1 MKKDNFC
8 ILPFIHLSTRTNGA
22 MQLCCHA
29 NSSTTKDY
37 RQPGLNRKSDGD
49 FVYVNKDKPSDY
61 WNTDYMKSVRK
72 KLMNNETP
80 RECMICYKE
89 EASGYRSKRQWEN
102 DEWSE
107 KLNFDDVLA
116 KVKDDGEAPFDIRY
130 IDMKLGNKCDLA
142 CLMCNP
148 ADSSLWIPDYNKL
161 IDSEL
166 SEKAKDQLMW
176 KKDEGKLNWYK
187 MDAPFWKDIESNL
200 DTIENLYIIG
210 GEPTINPEFKSFLEM
225 CVKSGHSNRIN
236 LRFNTNGYTT
246 TKELDHL
253 YTCFKTCLI
262 HLSLD
267 GFGAHHNL
275 IRYPSNWE
283 TMLEKLDYWDNTA
296 DNIKVTIDLTA
307 SILNIMH
314 IPDFV
319 KWKIQQ
325 NFKKINMDINQ
336 GFIGIHYLHSP
347 DFLKV
352 TVLPKS
358 IKEKIV
364 KKYEDFY
371 NWIKDNVEYGDH
383 KLSKYQKFNAL
394 IDSMNSK
401 DESDKWPVALEYLD
415 KMDNIRKTSWRQIL
429 TDYDKE

>member
-1 MKKDNFC
+1 
-8 ILPFIHLSTRTNGA
+8 
-22 MQLCCHA
+22 
-29 NSSTTKDY
+29 
-37 RQPGLNRKSDGD
+37 
-49 FVYVNKDKPSDY
+49 
-61 WNTDYMKSVRK
+61 
-72 KLMNNETP
+72 
-80 RECMICYKE
+80 
-89 EASGYRSKRQWEN
+89 
-102 DEWSE
+102 
-107 KLNFDDVLA
+107 
-116 KVKDDGEAPFDIRY
+116 
-130 IDMKLGNKCDLA
+130 
-142 CLMCNP
+142 
-148 ADSSLWIPDYNKL
+148 
-161 IDSEL
+161 
-166 SEKAKDQLMW
+166 
-176 KKDEGKLNWYK
+176 
-187 MDAPFWKDIESNL
+187 
-200 DTIENLYIIG
+200 
-210 GEPTINPEFKSFLEM
+210 M

-383 KLSKYQKFNAL
+383 KLSKYQKF
-394 IDSMNSK
+394 SF
-401 DESDKWPVALEYLD
+401 SDHSSFSHCLFDL
-415 KMDNIRKTSWRQIL
+415 
-429 TDYDKE
+429 

>member
-1 MKKDNFC
+1 MNKDKFC

-29 NSSTTKDY
+29 NSSTTKNY
-37 RQPGLNRKSDGD
+37 RQPGLNRKANGD

-61 WNTDYMKSVRK
+61 WNTDYMKNVRK
-72 KLMNNETP
+72 KLMNNEMP
-80 RECMICYKE
+80 KECMICYKE

-107 KLNFDDVLA
+107 KLNFDNVLA

-161 IDSEL
+161 INSEL
-166 SEKAKDQLMW
+166 SEKAKEQLMW

-187 MDAPFWKDIESNL
+187 MDAPFWKDIESKL

-296 DNIKVTIDLTA
+296 DNIRVTIDLTA

-314 IPDFV
+314 IPDFI

-325 NFKKINMDINQ
+325 NFKKINMGTNQ
-336 GFIGIHYLHSP
+336 DFIGIHFLHSP
-347 DFLKV
+347 ELLSV
-352 TVLPKS
+352 QVLPID
-358 IKEKIV
+358 IKKQIEEKYKQFYKWVEQNVHKGSDKIIKY
-364 KKYEDFY
+364 KKFR
-371 NWIKDNVEYGDH
+371 
-383 KLSKYQKFNAL
+383 AL
-394 IDSMNSK
+394 IDYMNSK
-401 DESDKWPVALEYLD
+401 DCSSSWPQTIKYLD
-415 KMDNIRKTSWRQIL
+415 AIDKIRGTNWRKVL
-429 TDYDKE
+429 KDYDR

>member
-1 MKKDNFC
+1 MKKDSFC

-29 NSSTTKDY
+29 NSSTGKDY
-37 RQPGLNRKSDGD
+37 RQPGLNRKDSGE
-49 FVYVNKDKPSDY
+49 FVYVDKDKPSNY
-61 WNTDYMKSVRK
+61 WNTEYMKNVRK
-72 KLMNNETP
+72 KLMNGQFP
-80 RECMICYKE
+80 KECRVCYKE

-102 DEWSE
+102 EDWSKVIEFDEIISQ
-107 KLNFDDVLA
+107 
-116 KVKDDGEAPFDIRY
+116 VKEDGTAPFNIHY
-130 IDMKLGNKCDLA
+130 ADMKLGNKCDLA

-148 ADSSLWIPDYNKL
+148 ADSSLWIPDHNKL
-161 IDSEL
+161 MKSNISDL
-166 SEKAKDQLMW
+166 TKDKLEW
-176 KKDEGKLNWYK
+176 KKGEGKLNWYK
-187 MDAPFWKDIESNL
+187 LDSVFWEDIEDKLETMQSF
-200 DTIENLYIIG
+200 YIIG
-210 GEPTINPEFKSFLEM
+210 GEPTINTEFKSFLEM
-225 CVKSGHSNRIN
+225 CVESGYSSRIN

-246 TKELDHL
+246 TKELDRL

-267 GFGAHHNL
+267 GLGDYHNL

-325 NFKKINMDINQ
+325 DFRKINMDINQ

-358 IKEKIV
+358 IKEKNNDDYR
-364 KKYEDFY
+364 YE
-371 NWIKDNVEYGDH
+371 
-383 KLSKYQKFNAL
+383 
-394 IDSMNSK
+394 
-401 DESDKWPVALEYLD
+401 
-415 KMDNIRKTSWRQIL
+415 
-429 TDYDKE
+429 

>member
-1 MKKDNFC
+1 MRIKDE
-8 ILPFIHLSTRTNGA
+8 
-22 MQLCCHA
+22 
-29 NSSTTKDY
+29 
-37 RQPGLNRKSDGD
+37 
-49 FVYVNKDKPSDY
+49 V
-61 WNTDYMKSVRK
+61 
-72 KLMNNETP
+72 
-80 RECMICYKE
+80 
-89 EASGYRSKRQWEN
+89 
-102 DEWSE
+102 

-166 SEKAKDQLMW
+166 SEKAKDQLTW

-187 MDAPFWKDIESNL
+187 MDAPFWKDIESKL

-267 GFGAHHNL
+267 GFGDHHNL
-275 IRYPSNWE
+275 IRYPNDWQ
-283 TMLEKLDYWDNTA
+283 TILKKLDYWDNTA
-296 DNIKVTIDLTA
+296 DNIQVTIDLTA
-307 SILNIMH
+307 SILNVMH

-319 KWKIQQ
+319 KWKMQQ
-325 NFKKINMDINQ
+325 NFKKINMDTMQ
-336 GFIGIHYLHSP
+336 DFIGIHFLHSP
-347 DFLKV
+347 EFLSIQ
-352 TVLPKS
+352 VLPK
-358 IKEKIV
+358 EL
-364 KKYEDFY
+364 KKQ
-371 NWIKDNVEYGDH
+371 VE
-383 KLSKYQKFNAL
+383 QKFEELHNWVIENSYRGSIRLERYKRFRAL
-394 IDSMNSK
+394 ISHMNSK
-401 DESDKWPVALEYLD
+401 DRSNEWPQAIEYLNAMD
-415 KMDNIRKTSWRQIL
+415 KIRGTNWKAVL
-429 TDYDKE
+429 KEYDR